1 MYNKNLYS
9 HRKVIK
15 IRESSIINNNNNNNI
30 DNKDNNNFNSVV

>member
-15 IRESSIINNNNNNNI
+15 IRESSIINNNNNI